1 MDRKPSSP
9 IAKTER
15 LLNLVPFLLS
25 HQNISLKDLSSEF
38 DLTQKEMIDDL
49 NTLWMCGLPGY
60 TPLEL
65 IDLSFDS
72 GYVTISNA
80 QTLQEVRSL
89 TSDEIIVLLLGLDI
103 LRSALSHED
112 IDTALLIDSLRER
125 ATRIV
130 GDVVSIDSN
139 NSNEILSL
147 TQDALLQRREIS
159 FTYLSPV
166 KDHIS
171 KRRVIPRE
179 MRTSS
184 GNMYLEGFCRDSG
197 AFRTFRVDRM
207 TDFALGEK
215 GADEGGEQSKAERDL
230 AQIKVTH
237 NLRKSAEKLGVALFD
252 LDGAIGATTSIGYF
266 DLEWLLRTT
275 LSSLGSLE
283 VVAPVQAR
291 RGVSE
296 RAQALL
302 QAYKTGDVPL

>member
-1 MDRKPSSP
+1 
-9 IAKTER
+9 
-15 LLNLVPFLLS
+15 
-25 HQNISLKDLSSEF
+25 
-38 DLTQKEMIDDL
+38 
-49 NTLWMCGLPGY
+49 
-60 TPLEL
+60 
-65 IDLSFDS
+65 
-72 GYVTISNA
+72 VTISNA

-103 LRSALSHED
+103 LRSALSDKD
-112 IDTALLIDSLRER
+112 IETTSLIDSLRER

-130 GDVVSIDSN
+130 GDIVSIDSN
-139 NSNEILSL
+139 NSNEILSM
-147 TQDALLQRREIS
+147 THDALVQRRELS

-171 KRRVIPRE
+171 TRRVIPRE
-179 MRTSS
+179 IRTSS
-184 GNMYLEGFCRDSG
+184 GTSYLEGFCRDSG
-197 AFRTFRVDRM
+197 AFRTFRIDRM
-207 TDFALGEK
+207 TDLSLGEK
-215 GADEGGEQSKAERDL
+215 SSPEKFERSEAVRDL
-230 AQIKVTH
+230 AQIKITK
-237 NLRKSAEKLGVALFD
+237 NLRKSAEKLGVPLSD

-283 VVAPVQAR
+283 VIAPVQAR